1 MFRDWRFYN
10 RPTRWAMIVAVPI
23 LVMMVQ
29 AGFAVAFP
37 FGHDTPLLM
46 AAFFVACGSYMAY
59 VPASLA
65 VAAVL
70 EDVASGVVV
79 SVHLAGMGMWRYL
92 LSKMVLPLA
101 FTLAGSLLD
110 LAYMWYGGV
119 LTAGV
124 IPGVAISVSMLAV
137 GTLSLLP
144 FCMGTVPER
153 AHGKQNSLNFLQ
165 IIIML
170 LFMGLAFV
178 GEINSTLVLYGVCV
192 ALPLLLAAAGMVVT
206 VIRLNRMY
214 PNTVVDMQKAGLD

>member
-1 MFRDWRFYN
+1 
-10 RPTRWAMIVAVPI
+10 MIVAVPI
-23 LVMMVQ
+23 MVILMQ
-29 AGFAVAFP
+29 AGFAMAFP
-37 FGHDTPLLM
+37 FGHDTLLLM
-46 AAFFVACGSYMAY
+46 AMIFVACGSYMAY

-92 LSKMVLPLA
+92 LSKMVLPVV
-101 FTLAGSLLD
+101 FTFGGVILD
-110 LAYMWYGGV
+110 LLYLWYAGV
-119 LTAGV
+119 LTTGV
-124 IPGVAISVSMLAV
+124 IPGVAIGFSMLAA
-137 GTLSLLP
+137 GTLPLLP